1 MYIIKKTKMSE
12 NTMQCDKA
20 IDKNADNIVK

>member
-20 IDKNADNIVK
+20 IDKNADHIVK

>member
-1 MYIIKKTKMSE
+1 MYIIKKTKMSK

-20 IDKNADNIVK
+20 IDKNADHIVK